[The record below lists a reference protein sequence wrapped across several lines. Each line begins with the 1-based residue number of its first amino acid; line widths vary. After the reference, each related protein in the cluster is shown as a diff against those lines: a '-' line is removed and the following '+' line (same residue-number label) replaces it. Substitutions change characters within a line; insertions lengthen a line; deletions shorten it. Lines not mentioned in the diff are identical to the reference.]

1 MHRAFQFIC
10 SHLVWLWVNPPFIF
24 SFYPP
29 PCLSLSVPF
38 PPFIGKTVCERSIK
52 GTRVSCILMKWDV
65 KYKWTG
71 HRQRQKE
78 NETRRWK
85 VTDEEEEWQR
95 SLMFGGDSVFI
106 KPKGDI
112 KFLWYVCFFST
123 YCSSLTQLSIS
134 PNSTP
139 SPLQS
144 ESHFGS
150 NMHRTLRW
158 DLSLTPSTQ
167 WHMACITCN
176 GHSAQVTR

>member
-1 MHRAFQFIC
+1 MAAVNANNKQRECVNTQSHTYTQTTWMHRAFRFIC

-52 GTRVSCILMKWDV
+52 GTRVSCILMKWDM

-95 SLMFGGDSVFI
+95 SLMFGGDSFFI

-112 KFLWYVCFFST
+112 KSFSDMFAFFLPTV
-123 YCSSLTQLSIS
+123 
-134 PNSTP
+134 P
-139 SPLQS
+139 
-144 ESHFGS
+144 H
-150 NMHRTLRW
+150 
-158 DLSLTPSTQ
+158 
-167 WHMACITCN
+167 
-176 GHSAQVTR
+176 